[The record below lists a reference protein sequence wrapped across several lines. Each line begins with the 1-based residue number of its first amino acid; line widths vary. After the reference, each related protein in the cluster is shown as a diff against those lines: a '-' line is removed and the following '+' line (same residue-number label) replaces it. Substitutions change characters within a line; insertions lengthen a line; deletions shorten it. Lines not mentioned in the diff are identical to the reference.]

1 MHTGKMIQKAAYGAL
16 DTGTANV
23 HVLLYQQHTAAV
35 LKTDYSCSISKI
47 TASQF
52 QTPNPWYLQGD
63 RTKKTA
69 KSPISLDYPSSCH
82 LSGIGLDKLIHPLLA
97 SSKTPFAHT
106 HSSGNVSLGNDTY

>member
-1 MHTGKMIQKAAYGAL
+1 MYYYTNSITLQ
-16 DTGTANV
+16 
-23 HVLLYQQHTAAV
+23 
-35 LKTDYSCSISKI
+35 YSKLIILVACRKI

-52 QTPNPWYLQGD
+52 PTPNPWYLQGD